1 MPNSQDL
8 RKYDKTPLVS
18 FIIPT
23 FNTDPTM
30 LRSCIDSIRNLSLSN
45 DSREIIVIDDG
56 SDTPAISTL
65 LDISD
70 DIIYVRQPNQG
81 ISRSRNR
88 GIDMAKGK
96 YIQLIDGDDY
106 LLQPTYEHCL
116 DIARYHN
123 PDMIVFDV
131 AYSPSVTITEDIE
144 GPFTGADYMQAHN
157 IRGASWCYIF
167 KKDMLQGLRF
177 RSDMNYYAEDEEFT
191 AQLMLHA
198 DRLFATSAKS
208 YFYRQH
214 KASVLHQH
222 DKRSCIQ
229 RLENTE
235 KVILHLQEQLNTLPQ
250 SKQFALQRRIAQLS
264 MDHLYNTARLT
275 HSLSR
280 LEETCERLRA
290 YGLFPLPEKNY
301 TAKYRVFQRLCKSSW
316 GRRIIIAT
324 TLL

>member
-1 MPNSQDL
+1 
-8 RKYDKTPLVS
+8 
-18 FIIPT
+18 
-23 FNTDPTM
+23 
-30 LRSCIDSIRNLSLSN
+30 
-45 DSREIIVIDDG
+45 
-56 SDTPAISTL
+56 
-65 LDISD
+65 
-70 DIIYVRQPNQG
+70 
-81 ISRSRNR
+81 
-88 GIDMAKGK
+88 MAKGK

-144 GPFTGADYMQAHN
+144 GPFTGAAYMQSHN

-222 DKRSCIQ
+222 DRRSCIQ

-235 KVILHLQEQLNTLPQ
+235 KIILHLQEQLNTLPQ

-290 YGLFPLPEKNY
+290 HGLFPLPEKNY
-301 TAKYRVFQRLCKSSW
+301 TAKYRVFQKLCKSSW

>member
-1 MPNSQDL
+1 MSHAQDL
-8 RKYDKTPLVS
+8 QRYDKTPLVS

-23 FNTDPTM
+23 FNTEPTM

-45 DSREIIVIDDG
+45 ESREIIVIDDG
-56 SDTPAISTL
+56 SKTPAISTL
-65 LDISD
+65 LDICD

-81 ISRSRNR
+81 ISISRNR

-123 PDMIVFDV
+123 PDMIVFDFT
-131 AYSPSVTITEDIE
+131 YSPSAEITEDIE
-144 GPFTGADYMQAHN
+144 GPFTGAAYMQAHN
-157 IRGASWCYIF
+157 IKAASCCYIF

-177 RSDMNYYAEDEEFT
+177 RSSMNYYAEDEEFT
-191 AQLMLHA
+191 AQLMLRA
-198 DRLFATSAKS
+198 ERLFTTSAKS
-208 YFYRQH
+208 YYYRQH
-214 KASVLHQH
+214 KESVLHKH
-222 DKRSCIQ
+222 DKRSRIQ

-235 KVILHLQEQLNTLPQ
+235 KVIYYLQEQLDTLPQ
-250 SKQFALQRRIAQLS
+250 PKRLALQRRIAQLS

-290 YGLFPLPEKNY
+290 HGLFPLPEKNY
-301 TAKYRVFQRLCKSSW
+301 TGKYRLFQKLSKSSW